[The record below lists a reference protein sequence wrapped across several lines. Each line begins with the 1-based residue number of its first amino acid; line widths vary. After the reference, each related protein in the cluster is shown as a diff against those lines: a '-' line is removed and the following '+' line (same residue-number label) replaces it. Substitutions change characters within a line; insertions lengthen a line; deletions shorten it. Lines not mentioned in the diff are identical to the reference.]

1 MNTRKLKTSLL
12 ALAAALCVVACNSD
26 KFVIDGYLAGIPDQ
40 DVYLCSQ
47 PASGEYVMLD
57 TVRMKDG
64 RFRFKGK
71 MEYNDYRFITFQD
84 VAGEIPLYIDNS
96 KMELVGE
103 FAHLDSVKV
112 TGSDAMD
119 YFNTILAQEA
129 ANGQYRADQIRAFRA
144 AQQTGDTAAL
154 NVIYEESIEH
164 DEAYAR
170 KIFEMAEKRP
180 EDLLSLVMMINCIA
194 YINPDQLAAYY
205 EKVPSNIKTHPR
217 MGTFDSYLHKNVIQM
232 SKGYTA
238 PAFTLY
244 PVLAAG
250 DTLTL
255 ATLKDKVG
263 VLYVTNPEET
273 ELNERMYAE
282 LHKAKEKGA
291 EVIVAFV
298 FLDGKVP
305 AGMKKYLEERG
316 IADFKTGQADQEF
329 FKSYV
334 CPSSRAIFI
343 GKDGKFL
350 GTALTPEEAEA
361 IISTL

>member
-1 MNTRKLKTSLL
+1 MNNRKLKTSLL
-12 ALAAALCVVACNSD
+12 ALAAVLCATACNSD

-40 DVYLCSQ
+40 DVYLCAQ
-47 PASGEYVMLD
+47 PQSGEYEMLD
-57 TVRMKDG
+57 TARLENG

-112 TGSDAMD
+112 TGSEAMD
-119 YFNTILAQEA
+119 YFNTILAREA
-129 ANGQYRADQIRAFRA
+129 ENSRYRSETIRKFHA
-144 AQQTGDTAAL
+144 AQQSGDTATIDA
-154 NVIYEESIEH
+154 IYKEAIEH
-164 DEAYAR
+164 DEAYAQE
-170 KIFEMAEKRP
+170 IFAMVQKRP
-180 EDLLSLVMMINCIA
+180 EDLLSLVMMINNIA
-194 YINPDQLAAYY
+194 YINPDKLAAYY

-238 PAFTLY
+238 PSFILY
-244 PVLAAG
+244 PLLDGG
-250 DTLTL
+250 DTLTSEDI
-255 ATLKDKVG
+255 KDKVS
-263 VLYVTNPEET
+263 VLYVTNPEEV
-273 ELNERMYAE
+273 ELNNQMYAE
-282 LHKAKEKGA
+282 LHKAKEKGV
-291 EVIVAFV
+291 EVIAAFV
-298 FLDGKVP
+298 FLDGKVS

-316 IADFKTGQADQEF
+316 IADFKTGLANQRF
-329 FKSYV
+329 FESYI

-350 GTALTPEEAEA
+350 GTALTAEEAQA

>member
-1 MNTRKLKTSLL
+1 MNNRKLKTSLL
-12 ALAAALCVVACNSD
+12 ALAAVLCATACNSD
-26 KFVIDGYLAGIPDQ
+26 KFVIDGHLAGIPDQ
-40 DVYLCSQ
+40 DGYLCSQ
-47 PASGEYVMLD
+47 PQSGNYVVLD
-57 TVRMKDG
+57 TVRMENG
-64 RFRFKGK
+64 HFRFKGK

-96 KMELVGE
+96 KMELEGE

-119 YFNTILAQEA
+119 YFKAVLAQEA
-129 ANGQYRADQIRAFRA
+129 ANGQYRADKIKAFRT
-144 AQQTGDTAAL
+144 AQQAGDTAAL
-154 NVIYEESIEH
+154 NAIYKEAIEH
-164 DEAYAR
+164 DEAYAQ
-170 KIFEMAEKRP
+170 KIFAMAEKRP

-194 YINPDQLAAYY
+194 YINPDKLAAYY

-244 PVLAAG
+244 PLLDGG
-250 DTLTL
+250 DTLTS
-255 ATLKDKVG
+255 ADIKDKVA
-263 VLYVTNPEET
+263 VLYVTNPEEV
-273 ELNERMYAE
+273 ELNNRMYAE

-298 FLDGKVP
+298 FFDGKVP

-329 FKSYV
+329 FKSYI
-334 CPSSRAIFI
+334 CPSMRAIFI

-350 GTALTPEEAEA
+350 GTALTVEEAQA